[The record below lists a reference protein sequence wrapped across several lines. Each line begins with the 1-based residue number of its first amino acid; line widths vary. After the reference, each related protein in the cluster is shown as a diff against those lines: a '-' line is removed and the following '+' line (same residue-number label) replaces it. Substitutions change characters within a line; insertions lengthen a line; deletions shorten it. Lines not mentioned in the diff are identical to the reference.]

1 MWINDQ
7 SSHNPLSWP
16 KGDDT
21 WVCAA
26 DHAVSFC
33 FSHSQWPLLLATVGS
48 SLINL
53 CWACRGM
60 PYNGACHIDPPTH
73 LHSILSLSFY
83 NLGSQFLPFI
93 SLLDGILPM
102 DCQFNNEDI
111 LAGTGPEDQIL
122 AQVGDCDFSW
132 KGECFVKVSPHF
144 LIHNYA
150 VSSEFL
156 PFTGLKSAWCLL
168 EDF

>member
-1 MWINDQ
+1 MTNHHTIHSADQ
-7 SSHNPLSWP
+7 RAMTPGYVLQTTLSP
-16 KGDDT
+16 S
-21 WVCAA
+21 
-26 DHAVSFC
+26 VSAIVSDRFLWQ
-33 FSHSQWPLLLATVGS
+33 QWGALWLT
-48 SLINL
+48 
-53 CWACRGM
+53 C
-60 PYNGACHIDPPTH
+60 ACHIDPPTH

-102 DCQFNNEDI
+102 DCQSNNEDK

-132 KGECFVKVSPHF
+132 KGECFVKVSPHI

-156 PFTGLKSAWCLL
+156 PFTGLKSARCLL

>member
-1 MWINDQ
+1 MFSPVWIHDQ

-33 FSHSQWPLLLATVGS
+33 FSHSQWPLPLATVGS
-48 SLINL
+48 SLNSL
-53 CWACRGM
+53 LTC
-60 PYNGACHIDPPTH
+60 ACHIDPPTH

-83 NLGSQFLPFI
+83 ILGSQFLPFI
-93 SLLDGILPM
+93 SLLDGILPV
-102 DCQFNNEDI
+102 DCQFNNEDK

-144 LIHNYA
+144 LIHNY

-156 PFTGLKSAWCLL
+156 PFTGLKSARCLL